1 MTVDT
6 VKAAAAAK
14 RGNARAGFE
23 HKIAHLKMCVISKIL
38 HPMSYQSPSLAV
50 ADEDLRKIQRAL
62 KDSIF
67 ATAHT
72 LGQAAHAHTAQMR
85 DMGLGLVDIAA
96 TIDATVS
103 RRVHDMLVDP
113 ENHPWKKL
121 YRHQLWKHYRHK
133 RPLT

>member
-1 MTVDT
+1 
-6 VKAAAAAK
+6 
-14 RGNARAGFE
+14 
-23 HKIAHLKMCVISKIL
+23 
-38 HPMSYQSPSLAV
+38 
-50 ADEDLRKIQRAL
+50 
-62 KDSIF
+62 
-67 ATAHT
+67 
-72 LGQAAHAHTAQMR
+72 MR

-133 RPLT
+133 RPLTRLCRHGDRNLQASIPSV

>member
-1 MTVDT
+1 MTSDT
-6 VKAAAAAK
+6 VKAAEAAK

-50 ADEDLRKIQRAL
+50 ADEDLREIQRAL
-62 KDSIF
+62 EDSIC

-72 LGQAAHAHTAQMR
+72 VKRHTLTQHKC